1 MKTYRADLD
10 GLKGLAII
18 AVVFY
23 HMGILKTGY
32 LGVDLFFV
40 INGFLVIPSLC
51 RSIQNGSFTYFD
63 FLKKRV
69 IRLLPLIVIAMAVSL
84 AIGYYGM
91 LPDDYENVAQ
101 SVVATGLFSNNILS
115 GITIL
120 SYWDSFNDFK
130 PLMHMWYVGILM
142 EFYIIIPLIVLGAKW
157 LSKITKSSFER
168 IVNYVIITLSIL
180 SLALYLNP
188 NLSDASKFY
197 YLQYRFFEIAIGGLI
212 GLNLSSIKI
221 SNQLNRYLSP
231 VTLVLLIT
239 TICASLFT
247 ININNLGSHTPVIG
261 APEIVESFILPKTV
275 LLLLTVLFSTVLL
288 FCKNGM
294 TCSKYLIENGFIG
307 YLGKMSF
314 SIFVWHQVFLAFYRY
329 YISIHI
335 SWIFICV
342 YLLVIGA
349 ISLITYLFIEKKIQN
364 TTSSLITWCALDLV
378 LIAIAGVV
386 YMKAG
391 VVRDVPELDIY
402 TSNIHRGMH
411 AEYVDRVYEYQKS
424 FPEANGKYNVLVV
437 GVSFGRDF
445 ANVLLE
451 SPMKDSINLS
461 YGHWDDKDIMERAA
475 ESDYIFSFSSKK
487 DVPSIVWDRIKSITQ
502 VWGIGTK
509 NYGDSNGLIYTRR
522 NEPDYFNTTVP
533 LNPEYKQL
541 NDLWK
546 SEWGADRYVDFIQM
560 SLDEEGRVRVFSPE
574 HKMISQDCE
583 HLTKGGAQYY
593 ASVISWDK
601 IFCR

>member
-1 MKTYRADLD
+1 MNTYRTDLD

-23 HMGILKTGY
+23 HLGILKTGY

-51 RSIQNGSFTYFD
+51 RSIQNGSFSYFE

-69 IRLLPLIVIAMAVSL
+69 IRLLPLIVVAMAVSL

-115 GITIL
+115 CITIL

-142 EFYIIIPLIVLGAKW
+142 EFYVVIPLIVLGAKW
-157 LSKITKSSFER
+157 LSKLTKSGFSR
-168 IVNYVIITLSIL
+168 MTNYVIIALSVV

-188 NLSDASKFY
+188 KLSDAAKFY

-212 GLNLSSIKI
+212 GLNLSAIKVKDQF
-221 SNQLNRYLSP
+221 NKYLSP
-231 VTLVLLIT
+231 VALILLLT

-247 ININNLGSHTPVIG
+247 ININNLGSHTPVVG
-261 APEIVESFILPKTV
+261 APEIVESFILPKTA

-288 FCKNGM
+288 FCKNDI
-294 TCSKYLIENGFIG
+294 TCSKYLIDNRVVG
-307 YLGKMSF
+307 YIGKMSF

-335 SWIFICV
+335 SLVFVCV

-349 ISLITYLFIEKKIQN
+349 ISIVTYLLIEKKVQN
-364 TTSSLITWCALDLV
+364 TTSSLITWGALDLV
-378 LIAIAGVV
+378 LIAIAGLI

-391 VVRDVPELDIY
+391 VVRDVPELDVY
-402 TSNIHRGMH
+402 TDNIHRGMH
-411 AEYVDRVYEYQKS
+411 AEYVDRIYKYQDS
-424 FPEANGKYNVLVV
+424 FPKNNGKYNVLVV

-451 SPMKDSINLS
+451 SPMRDSINLS
-461 YGHWDDKDIMERAA
+461 YGHWDDKAIMERASTA
-475 ESDYIFSFSSKK
+475 DYIFSFSSKSG
-487 DVPSIVWDRIKSITQ
+487 VPTAVWSTIKNNTQ

-509 NYGDSNGLIYTRR
+509 NYGDSNGLIYSRR

-533 LNPEYKQL
+533 LNQEYKLL
-541 NDLWK
+541 NEQWK
-546 SEWGADRYVDFIQM
+546 EEWGSDRYVDFIQM
-560 SLDEEGRVRVFSPE
+560 SLDDEGRVKVFTPE

-583 HLTKGGAQYY
+583 HLTQGGAEFY
-593 ASVISWDK
+593 ASIIDWSVV
-601 IFCR
+601 FNQ